1 MDLIIHWGRWS
12 LNNYFLGL
20 VITSKKEK
28 NRARVQQGGG
38 DFEAETEGWE
48 RVGRGLCGGRV
59 LLDSGGSTGP
69 RPGPRAGKE
78 CGEFQKLPLRLK
90 QSM

>member
-1 MDLIIHWGRWS
+1 MDLTIHWGRWT

-28 NRARVQQGGG
+28 NRARVQLWGG
-38 DFEAETEGWE
+38 DFEADIEGWE
-48 RVGRGLCGGRV
+48 SVGRGLCGGRV
-59 LLDSGGSTGP
+59 LLDRGSSTGH
-69 RPGPRAGKE
+69 RPGPRAGNE